1 MPKYTTD
8 ALASSG
14 TSMMRRK
21 VVLRE
26 VCTPKRAAKRTP
38 PLPQVARPIEVM
50 CSLSLVV
57 IRAHG
62 SVSFLRRSVKTDAAN
77 SRDCGKRIYAPSE
90 KAEAGVRH
98 TQRLS
103 KFDGSSYGCET
114 KAVNRADNW
123 TEDGLRSLRLPDR
136 PPRCGIW
143 SISIPSGRERSVA
156 SFMLSFL
163 DCISPT
169 YEVPSYERI

>member
-1 MPKYTTD
+1 
-8 ALASSG
+8 
-14 TSMMRRK
+14 MMRRK

-62 SVSFLRRSVKTDAAN
+62 SVSCLRRSVKTDAAN

-114 KAVNRADNW
+114 KAVNRADNRI
-123 TEDGLRSLRLPDR
+123 EDELRSLRLPDQ
-136 PPRCGIW
+136 PPRCG
-143 SISIPSGRERSVA
+143 SGRFPFLLGGKEVLLLSCYLSLTVFPLHTRSLHTRESSIACQVH
-156 SFMLSFL
+156 
-163 DCISPT
+163 
-169 YEVPSYERI
+169 RR